1 MLYRMLILVL
11 LSGFSLIS
19 CRTTKGFTQ
28 SQRDM
33 IMSGRHEQPMR
44 VYKITDTRD
53 SILLRTDSKPVR
65 VDPDDPVL
73 TRFIDRLYATVRD
86 SMSMGVGIAA
96 PQVGVLKDIIWVQ
109 RFDKEDFPFEAYLN
123 PEIIAYSDDKQPCL
137 EGCLSIPDRRDT
149 TYTRAETIV
158 LRYDQLDRQG
168 VVDTVSGFT
177 AVIFQHEVDHLRGIL
192 YLDHLRE
199 DAVSEMRQ

>member
-1 MLYRMLILVL
+1 MTCRLITPL
-11 LSGFSLIS
+11 LFTLASFAS
-19 CRTTKGFTQ
+19 CSTSHRFTQ
-28 SQRDM
+28 AQRDL
-33 IMSGRHEQPMR
+33 IMAGGNDMPMR
-44 VYKITDTRD
+44 VYKITNPAD
-53 SILLRTDSKPVR
+53 SIVLRTESSAVR

-73 TRFIDRLYATVRD
+73 TRFVDRLYATVRD

-123 PEIIAYSDDKQPCL
+123 PEIVAYSDDKQPCL

-158 LRYDQLDRQG
+158 LRYDQLDRLG

-192 YLDHLRE
+192 YLDHLKA